1 MLSKQSLAAC
11 VVWCYV
17 VWCRVWV
24 GVSESGYFVIDLFAE
39 RSDGSFFAYPALLLT
54 AVGRLP
60 LDGCMGCCVCVCLS
74 GVAVCVCVCVCKYLR
89 VSNNGTE
96 TSIKSARQTHVCIPH
111 QNRAA

>member
-1 MLSKQSLAAC
+1 M
-11 VVWCYV
+11 
-17 VWCRVWV
+17 WV

-60 LDGCMGCCVCVCLS
+60 LDRSVCLGWPCVCVCE
-74 GVAVCVCVCVCKYLR
+74 GKYLR

-96 TSIKSARQTHVCIPH
+96 TSIKSTRQTRDTCVRSAPAESSSGGVWCVWGSAWLCQSFSVPC
-111 QNRAA
+111 RAA